1 MIHCPTC
8 RRVRQRGGT
17 FLGLII
23 GVLLGLAGA
32 LAVAVYI
39 TKVPV
44 PFVDR
49 VISRPATDEA
59 AEAERNRNWNPN
71 AILNGKS
78 TRQTEAADKGSKAKE
93 ADAEAKAD
101 QKADAKGEAKTAD
114 AKPGKADAK
123 EPKAQPEATVDG
135 QGKVYSTDP
144 LADMATGKNKGK
156 VVSTTPREEEQPTAK
171 AEPFTYFVQV
181 GAFRTPE
188 DAQAQRAKL
197 MLMGL
202 DAKISEREQSGRTV
216 YRVRL
221 GPYERLTD
229 AEKMKDEIAPSGLET
244 ALVRVQR

>member
-1 MIHCPTC
+1 MTQCPTC
-8 RRVRQRGGT
+8 RRFRQRGGT

-49 VISRPATDEA
+49 VISRPAADDA

-71 AILNGKS
+71 AILGGKKGS
-78 TRQTEAADKGSKAKE
+78 QADAPDKGKAKDAAADAKS
-93 ADAEAKAD
+93 DAKVDAKAAD
-101 QKADAKGEAKTAD
+101 GKGDGKADAKSA
-114 AKPGKADAK
+114 KADAK
-123 EPKAQPEATVDG
+123 EPKPQPEATVDG
-135 QGKVYSTDP
+135 LGKVYSTDP

-156 VVSTTPREEEQPTAK
+156 VVSTSPREEEPPAPK

-229 AEKMKDEIAPSGLET
+229 AEKMKDETAPSGLE
-244 ALVRVQR
+244 RVQR

>member
-1 MIHCPTC
+1 MTHCPLC

-49 VISRPATDEA
+49 VISRPAVDDA

-71 AILNGKS
+71 AILGGKKTS
-78 TRQTEAADKGSKAKE
+78 QSDAAEKGKAK
-93 ADAEAKAD
+93 DAAAEGKVDAKANE
-101 QKADAKGEAKTAD
+101 KADAKGDAKAAKT
-114 AKPGKADAK
+114 DAK
-123 EPKAQPEATVDG
+123 EAKPQPEATVDG

-156 VVSTTPREEEQPTAK
+156 VVSTSPREDDAPLPK

-181 GAFRTPE
+181 GAFRTPD

-221 GPYERLTD
+221 GPYERLGD
-229 AEKMKDEIAPSGLET
+229 AEKMKEDIAPSGLET

>member
-1 MIHCPTC
+1 MTHCPIC

-23 GVLLGLAGA
+23 GVLVGLAGA

-49 VISRPATDEA
+49 VISRPAVDDA

-71 AILNGKS
+71 AILTGKKANPS
-78 TRQTEAADKGSKAKE
+78 EAAEKGKPKDVAAEGK
-93 ADAEAKAD
+93 ADASEKKASE
-101 QKADAKGEAKTAD
+101 KADAKAAKAEAREAK
-114 AKPGKADAK
+114 P
-123 EPKAQPEATVDG
+123 QPEATVDG

-156 VVSTTPREEEQPTAK
+156 VASTSPREEEPPAQK

-181 GAFRTPE
+181 GAFRTPD

-229 AEKMKDEIAPSGLET
+229 AEKMKEDIAPSGLET